1 MLPFHVFPT
10 DLRQLTN
17 KCLDSIHLLSSN
29 ITKINTHLDPNKA
42 QGHDMLSIRM
52 RKLCGNSIGKAVLLI
67 FNDPLN
73 DGKFTH
79 EWKKANVAL
88 VRKKGNKQSLEN
100 LFTPYL

>member
-1 MLPFHVFPT
+1 MSYLQIYVNS
-10 DLRQLTN
+10 QTN
-17 KCLDSIHLLSSN
+17 AWIQYSSS
-29 ITKINTHLDPNKA
+29 ITKINTYLDPNKA

-52 RKLCGNSIGKAVLLI
+52 RKLCGNSIGKPVLLI

-100 LFTPYL
+100 LFTPYLQQKF